1 VQGEVTAGH
10 DPFAAPAQA
19 SNLSLM
25 SSRYVEDR
33 KPFWGQRTA
42 PLHTHTLKLLMEAVS
57 DVPVTSLDKAHV
69 RRFTEYIKKRGA
81 CNTGKPRPLTASTL
95 NIHLRNL
102 RAFLRWAGEEAGWNP
117 PRVSEVP
124 VPSSGHRDYYSIEE
138 CRKLVSA
145 ASEIFVNGQPLSGL
159 LSVLL
164 LTGMRKS
171 EVLNMEWSWIDWKT
185 QQILVPPEI
194 TKTKHKRAIPMTRA
208 LSGLLST
215 WPRIGDRVFS
225 LSGSSGHLDVMYHRA
240 IQQAGIRRLK
250 LHNLRDTFAVQSLL
264 SGVPLA
270 VVSAILGHACVVTT
284 IKHYASIAGDELRIA
299 ADRNA
304 GFSTAILLQSGE
316 S

>member
-1 VQGEVTAGH
+1 
-10 DPFAAPAQA
+10 
-19 SNLSLM
+19 M
-25 SSRYVEDR
+25 
-33 KPFWGQRTA
+33 
-42 PLHTHTLKLLMEAVS
+42 
-57 DVPVTSLDKAHV
+57 
-69 RRFTEYIKKRGA
+69 
-81 CNTGKPRPLTASTL
+81 
-95 NIHLRNL
+95 
-102 RAFLRWAGEEAGWNP
+102 GWSP

-138 CRKLVSA
+138 CRNLVSA
-145 ASEIFVNGQPLSGL
+145 AAEIFVNGQPLSGF

-171 EVLNMEWSWIDWKT
+171 EALNMEWSWIDWKT
-185 QQILVPPEI
+185 QQILIPPEI

-208 LSGLLST
+208 LSDLLSA
-215 WPRIGDRVFS
+215 WPRTGNRVFT
-225 LSGSSGHLDVMYHRA
+225 LSGRSGHLDTVYHRA
-240 IQQAGIRRLK
+240 IEQAGIRRLK

-270 VVSAILGHACVVTT
+270 VVSAILGHASVETT
-284 IKHYASIAGDELRIA
+284 IKHYAAIAGDELRIA